1 MGSSLSPSDI
11 TPGGIPRRTEIT
23 PASNPAGS
31 VFEPGQVLKLL
42 VSDTMAHSGKSLEL
56 DCERETMS
64 LLDPVG
70 RLIGTVTWD
79 SVISHIQASSPKSHP
94 RQLRRSA
101 RELRKVNVRYTSLN
115 GEIFDSVSSGVGVD
129 GLFIEC
135 TNHLSVGTTLNL
147 AFTLPDSTDER
158 VEAKGVVAWICPK
171 ADQYS
176 FAPGMGIRFST
187 LSPRAQERLTEIAG
201 V

>member
-1 MGSSLSPSDI
+1 MGMSLSPTNI
-11 TPGGIPRRTEIT
+11 TPGGIPRRRETT

-31 VFEPGQVLKLL
+31 VFQPGQVLKLV
-42 VSDTMAHSGKSLEL
+42 VSDTRAHSGKSLEL
-56 DCERETMS
+56 DCERETVS

-79 SVISHIQASSPKSHP
+79 SVIGHIQASNPKNHP
-94 RQLRRSA
+94 RQARRSA
-101 RELRKVNVRYTSLN
+101 REMRKVNVRYTSPN
-115 GEIFDSVSSGVGVD
+115 GEMFDSVSSGVGVD
-129 GLFIEC
+129 GLFVEC

-147 AFTLPDSTDER
+147 AFTFPDGTDEW

-187 LSPRAQERLTEIAG
+187 LSPHVQERLTEIAG
-201 V
+201 A

>member
-1 MGSSLSPSDI
+1 MGTSLSPSNI
-11 TPGGIPRRTEIT
+11 TPGGTPRRPEPT

-31 VFEPGQVLKLL
+31 VFQPGQVLKLL
-42 VSDTMAHSGKSLEL
+42 MSDTMAHSGKSLEL

-94 RQLRRSA
+94 RQLHRSA
-101 RELRKVNVRYTSLN
+101 RELRKVNVRCTSPS
-115 GEIFDSVSSGVGVD
+115 GEMFDSVSSGVGVG

-135 TNHLSVGTTLNL
+135 TNHLSVGTTVTL
-147 AFTLPDSTDER
+147 AFTIPDGTDEW

-171 ADQYS
+171 ADHYS

-187 LSPRAQERLTEIAG
+187 LSPRVQERLTEIPGA
-201 V
+201 